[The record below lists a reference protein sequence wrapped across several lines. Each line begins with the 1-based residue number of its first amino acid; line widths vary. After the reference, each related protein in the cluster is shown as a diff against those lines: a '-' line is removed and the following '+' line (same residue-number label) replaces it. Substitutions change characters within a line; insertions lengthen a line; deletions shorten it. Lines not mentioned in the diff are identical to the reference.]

1 MRILTKQENEL
12 KTQDVQM
19 ARIIDSMNEK
29 ESVISELESKIRNL
43 ENDTPK
49 SSPADMATYGNGEAR
64 KNLSE
69 PKRNST
75 CGFIADKPPRCDKE
89 RKTSAPKSLK
99 DLSTRSLPSTPV
111 QKKDDPLAS
120 LIDYD
125 EISERIRDLEQ
136 ANSNLLDDNR
146 TLSAGFLEKA
156 KSHDELIDRLAE
168 MSKDMR
174 EVKQQRLALEE
185 QKSPDRVRKKLEK
198 EFEKERETFRKK
210 LKQLDEEHTKDRN
223 KLKQYHDRCEKSKL
237 EVIGLNKGITRKIEE
252 NAQLREEVNLL
263 QTRTEELTE
272 AASNARAELAQ
283 LTQIKSEFDSI
294 KVKEK
299 RLEGLV
305 KRLIELEH
313 DQRKASRDIL
323 SELSDTLH
331 VENHLENDRV
341 MKNEIDRLT

>member
-1 MRILTKQENEL
+1 M
-12 KTQDVQM
+12 
-19 ARIIDSMNEK
+19 
-29 ESVISELESKIRNL
+29 
-43 ENDTPK
+43 
-49 SSPADMATYGNGEAR
+49 
-64 KNLSE
+64 
-69 PKRNST
+69 
-75 CGFIADKPPRCDKE
+75 
-89 RKTSAPKSLK
+89 
-99 DLSTRSLPSTPV
+99 
-111 QKKDDPLAS
+111 
-120 LIDYD
+120 
-125 EISERIRDLEQ
+125 EQ

-198 EFEKERETFRKK
+198 EFVKERESFRKK

-283 LTQIKSEFDSI
+283 LKQIKSDFDSI